1 MEQQFISRFLASWF
15 SGKKI
20 ALAIVVSLVFTISGH
35 GQQRLTAWDS
45 LALSPPMGWN
55 SWNFFENT
63 VSETIILEIADAMLA
78 NGMKDAGYQYII
90 IDDFWVGGRDNQN
103 RLFPDPVR
111 FPSGIKK
118 LADEIHHKGLKLGIY
133 SDAAEYTC
141 GGVTASLGF
150 EELDAKTFAEWGI
163 DYLKYDYCHA
173 PKDVTTA
180 FARYKKMGDAL
191 RNSGRPMV
199 YAICEWGQRQ
209 PWFWA
214 RAAGGHLWRTTW
226 DSRDAWQSNDNDLT
240 GIMEIYEQQKG
251 IAQFAGPG
259 GWNDP
264 DMLMTGLYG
273 KGRSSSVD
281 HRFKGC
287 SFTEYRTHF
296 ALWAMLAA
304 PLILNAD
311 LRNLDRE
318 TLQLI
323 TNRHI
328 IAINQD
334 VLGKQAEVF
343 LERNG
348 LEVLLKPLANK
359 RWAICVFN
367 KSNQQQKY
375 SFDLKKDLDRYEPL
389 RVFEV
394 WNEKQHGRLSRLS
407 GKLQPHDCAVFLLE
421 P

>member
-15 SGKKI
+15 PRKKI

-163 DYLKYDYCHA
+163 DYLKYD
-173 PKDVTTA
+173 
-180 FARYKKMGDAL
+180 
-191 RNSGRPMV
+191 
-199 YAICEWGQRQ
+199 
-209 PWFWA
+209 
-214 RAAGGHLWRTTW
+214 
-226 DSRDAWQSNDNDLT
+226 
-240 GIMEIYEQQKG
+240 
-251 IAQFAGPG
+251 
-259 GWNDP
+259 
-264 DMLMTGLYG
+264 
-273 KGRSSSVD
+273 
-281 HRFKGC
+281 
-287 SFTEYRTHF
+287 
-296 ALWAMLAA
+296 
-304 PLILNAD
+304 
-311 LRNLDRE
+311 
-318 TLQLI
+318 
-323 TNRHI
+323 
-328 IAINQD
+328 
-334 VLGKQAEVF
+334 
-343 LERNG
+343 
-348 LEVLLKPLANK
+348 
-359 RWAICVFN
+359 
-367 KSNQQQKY
+367 
-375 SFDLKKDLDRYEPL
+375 
-389 RVFEV
+389 
-394 WNEKQHGRLSRLS
+394 
-407 GKLQPHDCAVFLLE
+407 
-421 P
+421 